1 VISFAVGVVMSVISG
16 REVGEAGNLL
26 LTHALGVHGIQFV
39 PVVALLLL
47 WAASGQGATRWLHAA
62 GVGWLTACVA
72 ALAQALLGR
81 PPMEVSM
88 LTTVMFAGLAVWAA
102 AAGYAMVSWRR
113 AAARPLLGET

>member
-1 VISFAVGVVMSVISG
+1 MISFAVGVLMSIISG
-16 REVGEAGNLL
+16 RDVGEAGNLL

-39 PVVALLLL
+39 PVVALLL

-62 GVGWLTACVA
+62 GVGWLTAYAA
-72 ALAQALLGR
+72 ALGQALLGR
-81 PPMEVSM
+81 PPMEVSR

-113 AAARPLLGET
+113 AAARPSLGEA